1 MMEGINMRRILWL
14 LIALALLSLCACGA
28 PADNQGGTP
37 SETEDPQSGSGTVIS
52 PQDEEPGGPEVQ
64 ILIYD
69 ADDVRV
75 YYLGYVD
82 EPIYGPQVKLYIEN
96 DKNIDVSV
104 YAYDFSANGIKFIV
118 GSDTKVPSGGTT
130 RDSIYIVDT
139 NFETS
144 GITSVEKVEFSL
156 DIINAQENYRN
167 NSDVISIDI

>member
-1 MMEGINMRRILWL
+1 MMEDINMRRILWL

-28 PADNQGGTP
+28 P
-37 SETEDPQSGSGTVIS
+37 SETEDPQSGSSTVN
-52 PQDEEPGGPEVQ
+52 EEPGGLEVQ
-64 ILIYD
+64 MLIYD

-75 YYLGYVD
+75 YYLGYIE
-82 EPIYGPQVKLYIEN
+82 EPVYGPQVKLYVEN

-118 GSDTKVPSGGTT
+118 GSDTKVPSGGTA
-130 RDSIYIVDT
+130 RDSIYIVDV

-156 DIINAQENYRN
+156 DIINAKENYRN

>member
-1 MMEGINMRRILWL
+1 MEGINMRRILWL

-28 PADNQGGTP
+28 P
-37 SETEDPQSGSGTVIS
+37 SETEDPQSGSSTVIS
-52 PQDEEPGGPEVQ
+52 PQDEEPGGLEVQ
-64 ILIYD
+64 MLIYD

-75 YYLGYVD
+75 YYLGYIE
-82 EPIYGPQVKLYIEN
+82 EPVYGPQVKLYVEN

-118 GSDTKVPSGGTT
+118 GSDTKVPSGGTA
-130 RDSIYIVDT
+130 RDSIYIVDV

-156 DIINAQENYRN
+156 DIINAKENYRN

>member
-1 MMEGINMRRILWL
+1 MMEDINMRRILWL

-28 PADNQGGTP
+28 P
-37 SETEDPQSGSGTVIS
+37 SETEDPQSGSSTVN
-52 PQDEEPGGPEVQ
+52 EEPGGLEVQ
-64 ILIYD
+64 MLIYD

-75 YYLGYVD
+75 YYLGYIE
-82 EPIYGPQVKLYIEN
+82 EPVYGPQVKLYVEN

-104 YAYDFSANGIKFIV
+104 YAYDFSAKGIKFIV
-118 GSDTKVPSGGTT
+118 GSDTKVPSGGTA
-130 RDSIYIVDT
+130 RDSIYIVDV

-156 DIINAQENYRN
+156 DIINAKENYRN

>member
-1 MMEGINMRRILWL
+1 MAVDRVGSSVTLRLRR
-14 LIALALLSLCACGA
+14 AFG
-28 PADNQGGTP
+28 NGGSP
-37 SETEDPQSGSGTVIS
+37 VRQQHGDL
-52 PQDEEPGGPEVQ
+52 PQDEEPGGLEVQ
-64 ILIYD
+64 MLIYD

-75 YYLGYVD
+75 YYLGYIE
-82 EPIYGPQVKLYIEN
+82 EPVYGPQVKLYVEN

-118 GSDTKVPSGGTT
+118 GSDTKVPSGGTA
-130 RDSIYIVDT
+130 RDSIYIVDV

-156 DIINAQENYRN
+156 DIINAKENYRN

>member
-1 MMEGINMRRILWL
+1 MRRILWL

-28 PADNQGGTP
+28 P
-37 SETEDPQSGSGTVIS
+37 SETEDPQSGSSTVN
-52 PQDEEPGGPEVQ
+52 EEPGGLEVQ
-64 ILIYD
+64 MLIYD

-75 YYLGYVD
+75 YYLGYIE
-82 EPIYGPQVKLYIEN
+82 EPVYGPQVKLYVEN

-118 GSDTKVPSGGTT
+118 GSDTKVPSGGTA
-130 RDSIYIVDT
+130 RDSIYIVDV

-156 DIINAQENYRN
+156 DIINAKENYRN